1 MKKNAVPKT
10 SYFVIILNSKA
21 AAILL
26 NHPPYPMIY
35 YPMIIVI
42 MVFSGGNFYIPKK
55 SINIQDE
62 EMFSLNR
69 CLTKNMAYKL
79 KWVRLE

>member
-26 NHPPYPMIY
+26 NHAPYPIIY
-35 YPMIIVI
+35 NPMIIVI
-42 MVFSGGNFYIPKK
+42 MVFSGGNFYIPNK
-55 SINIQDE
+55 SINIPDV
-62 EMFSLNR
+62 EMFL
-69 CLTKNMAYKL
+69 L
-79 KWVRLE
+79 VFD